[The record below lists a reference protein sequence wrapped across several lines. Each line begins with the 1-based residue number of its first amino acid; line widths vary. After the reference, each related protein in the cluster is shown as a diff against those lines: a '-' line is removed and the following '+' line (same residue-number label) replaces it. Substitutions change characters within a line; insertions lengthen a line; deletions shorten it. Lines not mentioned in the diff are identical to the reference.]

1 MTSAPMEKEVA
12 YGVFMPVGEG
22 GWIHSTTAPPVPA
35 TYAYNHQY
43 VHLEDCISNP
53 KPLQKPHPPIICAG
67 NSDTGLRFIV
77 EEA

>member
-43 VHLEDCISNP
+43 VHLEDG
-53 KPLQKPHPPIICAG
+53 LDHGVGHPTP
-67 NSDTGLRFIV
+67 F
-77 EEA
+77 